1 MYQESSISFN
11 DSLLTAL
18 NLFNN
23 HEWYEA
29 HDAFEEIWN
38 SVDGDER
45 QVIQG
50 ILQVSVSQFHLSKGN
65 LNGATILLG
74 EGLGRIKTRTKIN
87 LGIDLESFCQCLE
100 NLLRKLQYKELLN
113 ENDKPFFETSLMNL
127 NMLLSLMKLLFSI
140 LIFFQENKKINRSPG
155 K

>member
-1 MYQESSISFN
+1 MDEQNTKIQD
-11 DSLLTAL
+11 DSLYEAL
-18 NLFNN
+18 NLFNS
-23 HEWYEA
+23 HKWYEA

-45 QVIQG
+45 QIIQG

-100 NLLRKLQYKELLN
+100 NLLRKLQYKEILN
-113 ENDKPFFETSLMNL
+113 ESDKPFLKPL
-127 NMLLSLMKLLFSI
+127 
-140 LIFFQENKKINRSPG
+140 
-155 K
+155 

>member
-1 MYQESSISFN
+1 MNEESTKSFQ
-11 DSLLTAL
+11 DSLFTAI

-38 SVDGDER
+38 SLDGDER

-50 ILQVSVSQFHLSKGN
+50 ILQVSVSQFHLSKRN
-65 LNGATILLG
+65 FNGATILLG

-87 LGIDLESFCQCLE
+87 LGIDLESFCRCLE
-100 NLLRKLQYKELLN
+100 DLLRKLQFKEYLN
-113 ENDKPFFETSLMNL
+113 EKDKPFLKTL
-127 NMLLSLMKLLFSI
+127 
-140 LIFFQENKKINRSPG
+140 
-155 K
+155 

>member
-1 MYQESSISFN
+1 MNEESTKN
-11 DSLLTAL
+11 YKDSLFVAL

-23 HEWYEA
+23 HDWYEA

-38 SVDGDER
+38 SLYGDER

-74 EGLGRIKTRTKIN
+74 EGLGRIRSRTKIN
-87 LGIDLESFCQCLE
+87 LGIDLESFCSCLE
-100 NLLRKLQYKELLN
+100 NLLRKLQYKETLN
-113 ENDKPFFETSLMNL
+113 ESDKPFLKPL
-127 NMLLSLMKLLFSI
+127 
-140 LIFFQENKKINRSPG
+140 
-155 K
+155 

>member
-1 MYQESSISFN
+1 MNEQNIKVSQDPLHF
-11 DSLLTAL
+11 AL

-23 HEWYEA
+23 QKWYEA
-29 HDAFEEIWN
+29 HDAFEDIWN

-74 EGLGRIKTRTKIN
+74 EGLGRIKSRTNIN
-87 LGIDLESFCQCLE
+87 LGIDLESFCRCLE
-100 NLLRKLQYKELLN
+100 DLLRKLQHQEILN
-113 ENDKPFFETSLMNL
+113 DADKPFLR
-127 NMLLSLMKLLFSI
+127 LL
-140 LIFFQENKKINRSPG
+140 
-155 K
+155 

>member
-1 MYQESSISFN
+1 MNEESRKSFK
-11 DSLLTAL
+11 DSLFIAL

-38 SVDGDER
+38 TVDGDER

-74 EGLGRIKTRTKIN
+74 EGLGRIKTRTNVN
-87 LGIDLESFCQCLE
+87 LGIDLESFCKCLE
-100 NLLRKLQYKELLN
+100 HLLKKLQYKEILGV
-113 ENDKPFFETSLMNL
+113 NDKPFL
-127 NMLLSLMKLLFSI
+127 KLIS
-140 LIFFQENKKINRSPG
+140 
-155 K
+155 

>member
-1 MYQESSISFN
+1 MNEESTKSYK
-11 DSLLTAL
+11 DSLFVAL

-23 HEWYEA
+23 HDWYEA

-38 SVDGDER
+38 SLDGDER

-74 EGLGRIKTRTKIN
+74 EGLGRIKSRTNIN
-87 LGIDLESFCQCLE
+87 LGIDLESFCSCLE
-100 NLLRKLQYKELLN
+100 NLLRKLQYKETLN
-113 ENDKPFFETSLMNL
+113 ESDKPFL
-127 NMLLSLMKLLFSI
+127 NPL
-140 LIFFQENKKINRSPG
+140 
-155 K
+155 

>member
-1 MYQESSISFN
+1 MKEESSK
-11 DSLLTAL
+11 SLKELLCVAL
-18 NLFNN
+18 NHFNN

-29 HDAFEEIWN
+29 HDVFEEIWN

-50 ILQVSVSQFHLSKGN
+50 MLQVSVSQFHLSKGN

-87 LGIDLESFCQCLE
+87 LGIDLESFCLCLE
-100 NLLRKLQYKELLN
+100 NLLSKLQTEEALS
-113 ENDKPFFETSLMNL
+113 ENDKPFLKTL
-127 NMLLSLMKLLFSI
+127 
-140 LIFFQENKKINRSPG
+140 
-155 K
+155 

>member
-29 HDAFEEIWN
+29 HDAFEEICN

-45 QVIQG
+45 QVLKG
-50 ILQVSVSQFHLSKGN
+50 ILQVSVSQFNLSKGN

-100 NLLRKLQYKELLN
+100 DLLRKLQYKEILS
-113 ENDKPFFETSLMNL
+113 EDDKPFLKPL
-127 NMLLSLMKLLFSI
+127 
-140 LIFFQENKKINRSPG
+140 
-155 K
+155 

>member
-1 MYQESSISFN
+1 MNEENKKNFK
-11 DSLLTAL
+11 DSLFIAL

-23 HEWYEA
+23 HQWYEA

-38 SVDGDER
+38 SVDGDTR

-74 EGLGRIKTRTKIN
+74 EGLGRIKTRTNIN
-87 LGIDLESFCQCLE
+87 IGIDLESFCRCLE
-100 NLLRKLQYKELLN
+100 YLLRKLQYKETIN
-113 ENDKPFFETSLMNL
+113 ESDKPFLKQL
-127 NMLLSLMKLLFSI
+127 
-140 LIFFQENKKINRSPG
+140 
-155 K
+155 

>member
-1 MYQESSISFN
+1 MNNESTKSFEDALSN
-11 DSLLTAL
+11 AL

-23 HEWYEA
+23 HKWYEA

-38 SVDGDER
+38 TVDGDER

-87 LGIDLESFCQCLE
+87 LGIDLESFCRCLE
-100 NLLRKLQYKELLN
+100 NLLRKLQYKEILN
-113 ENDKPFFETSLMNL
+113 ESDKPFLKTL
-127 NMLLSLMKLLFSI
+127 
-140 LIFFQENKKINRSPG
+140 
-155 K
+155 

>member
-1 MYQESSISFN
+1 MNQDSTKSFK
-11 DSLLTAL
+11 DSLFAAL

-23 HEWYEA
+23 HQWYEA

-38 SVDGDER
+38 TVDGDER

-74 EGLGRIKTRTKIN
+74 EGLGRIKNRTNIN
-87 LGIDLESFCQCLE
+87 LGIDLESFCVCLE
-100 NLLRKLQYKELLN
+100 DLLRKLQYKKLLN
-113 ENDKPFFETSLMNL
+113 EDDKPFLKPL
-127 NMLLSLMKLLFSI
+127 
-140 LIFFQENKKINRSPG
+140 P
-155 K
+155 

>member
-1 MYQESSISFN
+1 MNEESTKSYKDALFN
-11 DSLLTAL
+11 AL

-74 EGLGRIKTRTKIN
+74 EGLGRIKTRTKTN
-87 LGIDLESFCQCLE
+87 LGIDLVSFCRCLE
-100 NLLRKLQYKELLN
+100 DLLRKLHHKEILN
-113 ENDKPFFETSLMNL
+113 ESDKPFLKPL
-127 NMLLSLMKLLFSI
+127 
-140 LIFFQENKKINRSPG
+140 
-155 K
+155 

>member
-1 MYQESSISFN
+1 MSVESIKNFK
-11 DSLLTAL
+11 DSLFIAL

-38 SVDGDER
+38 SVDGDKR

-87 LGIDLESFCQCLE
+87 LGIDLVSFCQCLE
-100 NLLRKLQYKELLN
+100 DLLRKLQYKETIN
-113 ENDKPFFETSLMNL
+113 ESDKPFLRQL
-127 NMLLSLMKLLFSI
+127 
-140 LIFFQENKKINRSPG
+140 
-155 K
+155 

>member
-1 MYQESSISFN
+1 MNEESIRNFN
-11 DSLLTAL
+11 NSLSNAL

-38 SVDGDER
+38 TLDGDER

-74 EGLGRIKTRTKIN
+74 EGLGRIKTRTFIN
-87 LGIDLESFCQCLE
+87 FGVDLDTFCKSLE
-100 NLLRKLQYKELLN
+100 ILLTKLQLKEALN
-113 ENDKPFFETSLMNL
+113 EYDVPYLKL
-127 NMLLSLMKLLFSI
+127 N
-140 LIFFQENKKINRSPG
+140 
-155 K
+155 

>member
-1 MYQESSISFN
+1 MNEESAKSFQ

-38 SVDGDER
+38 SLDGDER

-74 EGLGRIKTRTKIN
+74 EGLGRIKTRTQIN
-87 LGIDLESFCQCLE
+87 LGIDLESFCLCLE
-100 NLLRKLQYKELLN
+100 DLLSKLHLKETLS
-113 ENDKPFFETSLMNL
+113 EKDKPVL
-127 NMLLSLMKLLFSI
+127 KLL
-140 LIFFQENKKINRSPG
+140 
-155 K
+155 

>member
-1 MYQESSISFN
+1 MNEESAKSFQ
-11 DSLLTAL
+11 DSLFTAL
-18 NLFNN
+18 NLFNK

-74 EGLGRIKTRTKIN
+74 EGLGRIKTRTQIN
-87 LGIDLESFCQCLE
+87 LGIDLESFCLCLE
-100 NLLRKLQYKELLN
+100 ELLN
-113 ENDKPFFETSLMNL
+113 KLHYKETLSDNDKPFLKTL
-127 NMLLSLMKLLFSI
+127 
-140 LIFFQENKKINRSPG
+140 
-155 K
+155 

>member
-1 MYQESSISFN
+1 MKLIDLESFEDN
-11 DSLLTAL
+11 FLNAL
-18 NLFNN
+18 NLFNDQK
-23 HEWYEA
+23 WYEA

-87 LGIDLESFCQCLE
+87 LGIDLDSFCRCLE
-100 NLLRKLQYKELLN
+100 DLLRKLQYKETLN
-113 ENDKPFFETSLMNL
+113 EGDRPFLKTL
-127 NMLLSLMKLLFSI
+127 
-140 LIFFQENKKINRSPG
+140 
-155 K
+155 

>member
-1 MYQESSISFN
+1 MNEENKNKFQ
-11 DSLLTAL
+11 DSLCIAL

-23 HEWYEA
+23 HEWYDA

-87 LGIDLESFCQCLE
+87 LGIDLDSFCLCLE
-100 NLLRKLQYKELLN
+100 NLLRKLQTEETLS
-113 ENDKPFFETSLMNL
+113 ENDKP
-127 NMLLSLMKLLFSI
+127 I
-140 LIFFQENKKINRSPG
+140 LKTL
-155 K
+155 

>member
-1 MYQESSISFN
+1 MTEENLKSFQ
-11 DSLLTAL
+11 DSLLIAL

-23 HEWYEA
+23 NEWYEA

-87 LGIDLESFCQCLE
+87 LGIDLELFCQCLE
-100 NLLRKLQYKELLN
+100 NLLKKLQYKEILN
-113 ENDKPFFETSLMNL
+113 ENDKPFLKTL
-127 NMLLSLMKLLFSI
+127 K
-140 LIFFQENKKINRSPG
+140 
-155 K
+155 